1 MPMIVNTLPKI
12 ARGTSRP
19 GFRTSSPKYM
29 IPSQP
34 SIVNTTACNPR
45 MTATASPHPAG
56 IAGSGVAAAGAA
68 ARACPPRT
76 KQATSKIKNAIVFVA
91 AVRICAPLPQRIPRH
106 CKTPNPTMIDT
117 AIIFTCPA
125 SIGKRSPLY
134 SAITIPT
141 AAAVPQVE
149 SQSLHPT
156 MNPAYSPIA
165 RREKLYCPPLRGIAA
180 PSSAKEDAP
189 NSAYSPPT
197 TQTPRKSH
205 VRGKTWAMSPGVRTI
220 PAAIELPIA
229 ADTPNHTPRTCS
241 RRPRLRATAG
251 AGVAVLVEDRSDV
264 LDNVESLG
272 RIGNSAIIMAARQ
285 NASRKSAFCK
295 TAEGDFSSK
304 WTLTKSE
311 GRKLGGRPRSQNQDG
326 DDHAAR
332 CDRRRA
338 ARGCLRC
345 DPLPE

>member
-45 MTATASPHPAG
+45 MMATASPHPAG
-56 IAGSGVAAAGAA
+56 IAGGGVAAAGAA
-68 ARACPPRT
+68 ARACPPST

-106 CKTPNPTMIDT
+106 CKTPNPTMIHT

-125 SIGKRSPLY
+125 STGKRSPLY

-180 PSSAKEDAP
+180 PSSAKDDAP

-205 VRGKTWAMSPGVRTI
+205 VLGKTLAMSPGVRTI
-220 PAAIELPIA
+220 PAAIELPMA
-229 ADTPNHTPRTCS
+229 ADTPNQTPRTCS
-241 RRPRLRATAG
+241 RRPRPRAPRGVGETALV
-251 AGVAVLVEDRSDV
+251 AGTPDV
-264 LDNVESLG
+264 LDNVESQESAQS
-272 RIGNSAIIMAARQ
+272 SAIIMAARQ
-285 NASRKSAFCK
+285 NASRKSAICK
-295 TAEGDFSSK
+295 TAVDDFCSR

-311 GRKLGGRPRSQNQDG
+311 GRKLGGRTRSQNQDG

-332 CDRRRA
+332 GDRRRA
-338 ARGCLRC
+338 ARGCLC
-345 DPLPE
+345 CH